1 MDEGDGTKPGHH
13 SGRVGG
19 LGARLARIVLRLV
32 VVIAIA
38 LAASRLIT
46 FGMDLAEHLPDSSQG
61 PMQAAVILTA
71 LLVYALL
78 IATPFVPGVEIGLAL
93 LVLRGASI
101 APAVY
106 VATLLGLLLAFFV
119 GRVVPERALE
129 RCFRD
134 LRLLRAA
141 DMIARYAA
149 LSLEDRQATL
159 QESLPKWLAL
169 PAVRYR
175 YITLALLINLPG
187 NAFLGGGGGLM
198 LASGLSRLFQPGK
211 TILTLAIAILPFPV
225 GFWLFGDAVLGAPF

>member
-1 MDEGDGTKPGHH
+1 MSEGDGAEPGHH
-13 SGRVGG
+13 TRRPSSF
-19 LGARLARIVLRLV
+19 GARLARIALRLA

-38 LAASRLIT
+38 VAASRLIT
-46 FGMDLAEHLPDSSQG
+46 FGMDLAERLPEAGQG

-78 IATPFVPGVEIGLAL
+78 IATPFVPGIEIGLAL

-106 VATLLGLLLAFFV
+106 LATLLGLLLAFFV
-119 GRVVPERALE
+119 GRLVPEQALE
-129 RCFRD
+129 RTFRD
-134 LRLLRAA
+134 LRLRRAA
-141 DMIARYAA
+141 DMIARYSE
-149 LSLEDRQATL
+149 LSLPDRQAKL
-159 QESLPKWLAL
+159 QESLPNWLAL
-169 PAVRYR
+169 AAVRYR
-175 YITLALLINLPG
+175 YLTLALLINLPG

-225 GFWLFGDAVLGAPF
+225 GFWLFGGAIFGAPS